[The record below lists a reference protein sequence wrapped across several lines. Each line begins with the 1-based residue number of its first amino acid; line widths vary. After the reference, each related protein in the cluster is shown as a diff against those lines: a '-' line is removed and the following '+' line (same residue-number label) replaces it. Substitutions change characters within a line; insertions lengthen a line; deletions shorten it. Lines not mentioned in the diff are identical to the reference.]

1 MKLKNV
7 RMGLLSCFF
16 LFFMYSCEVEKIEP
30 AKPVEEENVI
40 DSTEVDKEEEE
51 KAQDSSSTEKGNRDT
66 KIIGTGSGNIIIND
80 SDGINYTIK
89 PGHYTYMEFNNVS
102 NSIIDG
108 LEKVTVSGSIINMT
122 NIDNVIFQNLSIE
135 NSPKGIKV
143 HNRANNLTFN
153 NLKLKNA
160 SGINFS
166 VNKKFDGSASSYS
179 HNIVLT
185 NIHAENTGLLFY
197 SEGGIKKDGFYGLIK
212 GLKIA
217 NNTVLN
223 SPNYGSG
230 VYVNLAED
238 FEISDNVVNN
248 VNSQNSN
255 HNGIF
260 HVKGNGKIFN
270 NKVTN
275 HSGNAVRSW
284 LFSITKP
291 DALVEI
297 YNNIVYNSE
306 RYSAFE
312 VQVTPGIK
320 RMASFKPAH
329 AKIYSNTVGKMNS
342 GAKYYEGRIVDIYQ
356 TYGTVEVY
364 NNLYF
369 DMRDHVVSL
378 NQSNPNDTKVE
389 ERNNKY
395 FENAS
400 EAVIDLKSFRSKV
413 PGIGAKL

>member
-1 MKLKNV
+1 MKVKNV

-16 LFFMYSCEVEKIEP
+16 LFFLYSCEVEKIEP
-30 AKPVEEENVI
+30 AQPVEEENVV
-40 DSTEVDKEEEE
+40 DSTEVDKNAE
-51 KAQDSSSTEKGNRDT
+51 KVDDSSSMEKGDRET

-108 LEKVTVSGSIINMT
+108 LNKVTVSGSIINMT
-122 NIDNVIFQNLSIE
+122 NVENVIFQNLSIE
-135 NSPKGIKV
+135 NSSKGIKV
-143 HNRANNLTFN
+143 HESANNLTFN

-160 SGINFS
+160 SGVNFDVS
-166 VNKKFDGSASSYS
+166 KKYDGSTSSYS
-179 HNIVLT
+179 QNIVLT
-185 NIHAENTGLLFY
+185 NIHAENTSLLFY
-197 SEGGIKKDGFYGLIK
+197 SEGGIKTDGFFGLIK

-217 NNTVLN
+217 NNTVVN

-238 FEISDNVVNN
+238 FEISNNIINN

-291 DALVEI
+291 NSYVEI

-320 RMASFKPAH
+320 QTASFKPAH
-329 AKIYSNTVGKMNS
+329 AKIYNNTVGKMNS
-342 GAKYYEGRIVDIYQ
+342 GAEYYEGRIVDIYQ
-356 TYGTVEVY
+356 TYGDVQVY

-369 DMRDHVVSL
+369 DMRDSIVSL
-378 NQSNPNDTKVE
+378 NQSNPNDTKVKE
-389 ERNNKY
+389 TNNKY

-400 EAVIDLKSFRSKV
+400 DAVTDLKSFKSKV
-413 PGIGAKL
+413 SGIGAKL